1 MSVRGFVSLRFV
13 DCQLAIK
20 LKILEKSGSIKSL
33 PIANKIADPFLPPLF
48 DFLAGSIICFIKW

>member
-1 MSVRGFVSLRFV
+1 MSVRGVISLRFV

-33 PIANKIADPFLPPLF
+33 AIANEIADPSLPPLF